1 VATRAIDFGK
11 ASQSPK
17 AQPRLKTT
25 VKEDA
30 RADSRARRYDPAETK
45 QRVLSAAH
53 MLFSTKGFANT
64 GTADIAREADV
75 SEGSIFYHFGS
86 KKALLA
92 ELGVRHGRMMIEAME
107 QGDALEDLEPGI
119 IIPRVF
125 EFCRNN
131 MMWEGMSGEK
141 CDGSGPAPTAGPK
154 AALSKNEDAEPF
166 YHAAKDTTTEWILR
180 QMNIAMAKR
189 GITGVEIDIAASFTH
204 HIVGDAIDR
213 VMTAPTPEEAA
224 RVEKETVRFVRAAC
238 NYPAN

>member
-11 ASQSPK
+11 ASQSSK
-17 AQPRLKTT
+17 AQARLKITDKAADK
-25 VKEDA
+25 VDA
-30 RADSRARRYDPAETK
+30 RSESRARRYDPAETK
-45 QRVLSAAH
+45 QRVLAAAH
-53 MLFSTKGFANT
+53 MLFSTKGFFNT

-131 MMWEGMSGEK
+131 MIWEGMGGEK
-141 CDGSGPAPTAGPK
+141 RDVAGPRT
-154 AALSKNEDAEPF
+154 AVANNEDAEPF

-180 QMNIAMAKR
+180 QMRIAMAKR

-213 VMTAPTPEEAA
+213 VLSASTPEEAG

-238 NYPAN
+238 NFPAN

>member
-11 ASQSPK
+11 APQSPK

-25 VKEDA
+25 VREDA

>member
-1 VATRAIDFGK
+1 
-11 ASQSPK
+11 
-17 AQPRLKTT
+17 
-25 VKEDA
+25 
-30 RADSRARRYDPAETK
+30 
-45 QRVLSAAH
+45 

-154 AALSKNEDAEPF
+154 AALSQNEDAEPF

>member
-11 ASQSPK
+11 ASQPQKPLANPK
-17 AQPRLKTT
+17 APAKA
-25 VKEDA
+25 DA
-30 RADSRARRYDPAETK
+30 RTDSRARRYDPAETK
-45 QRVLSAAH
+45 QRVLAAAH

-131 MMWEGMSGEK
+131 LMWEGMTGEK
-141 CDGSGPAPTAGPK
+141 CDGSGPSVAGPK
-154 AALSKNEDAEPF
+154 AAMANSEDAEPF

-180 QMNIAMAKR
+180 QMQIAMAKR

-213 VMTAPTPEEAA
+213 VMTAPTPDEAA

-238 NYPAN
+238 NYPTN